1 MPDEEPEEVARKH
14 WSSLAAMLNCSE
26 GKIRGYKNELL
37 TSGVIFYMNLG
48 TPPRKTLMYFPSR
61 VRNWAG
67 RKGAAGEII

>member
-1 MPDEEPEEVARKH
+1 MPDDEGEEIAHHH
-14 WSSLAAMLNCSE
+14 WKNLAAMLNCSE
-26 GKIRGYKNELL
+26 GKIRGYKDELL

-48 TPPRKTLMYFPSR
+48 TPPRKTLSFFPSK